1 MESWLKIICI
11 LYRYRKQI
19 HDIYERKQR
28 LIQKYKK
35 KGGCCGTIDQSTEF
49 NEDIQ
54 SGRK

>member
-1 MESWLKIICI
+1 MESIDKYVWIHHCTN
-11 LYRYRKQI
+11 QI
-19 HDIYERKQR
+19 
-28 LIQKYKK
+28 IQKYKK

>member
-11 LYRYRKQI
+11 LSRYRKQI

-28 LIQKYKK
+28 LPWKYKK

-54 SGRK
+54 SG